1 MPSTSIIPL
10 TELREKID
18 TVDSQ
23 ILQLIN
29 QRASYAQKV
38 AETKLAQ
45 GESGS
50 FYRPD
55 RESLVLRR
63 IQSLNE
69 GPLSDETAMRF
80 FRELMSACL
89 ALEKPL
95 DVAFLGPE
103 GTFTQQAAFKHFGHA
118 VKTVPAANI
127 NAVFDLVEKDHC
139 AFGVVPIENSTEG
152 VISYTLDCL
161 LTSSLQICGEVEIR
175 VQQNLLTHASSLGD
189 ITEIYSHAQSLAQC
203 REWLE
208 AHVPNVHQTSV
219 SSNAQAAQLVK
230 ENPHAAAIAGSIAAQ
245 VYDLPIFAANIEDNA
260 SNTTRFIIIGK
271 QIATPTGHDKT
282 TLVVSTPNKSGA
294 LHAMLEPFAKLGVDM
309 LSIES
314 RPSRQG
320 LWEYVFFIDI
330 AGHSEDD
337 NVAQALDALKTKKSM
352 LKSLG
357 SYPQAVL

>member
-1 MPSTSIIPL
+1 MSPISITPL
-10 TELREKID
+10 SELREKID
-18 TVDSQ
+18 AVDAQ

-29 QRASYAQKV
+29 QRARYAEEV
-38 AETKLAQ
+38 ARTKIAQ

-63 IQSLNE
+63 IQDLNT

-95 DVAFLGPE
+95 EVAFLGPE
-103 GTFTQQAAFKHFGHA
+103 GTFTQQATFKHFGHA
-118 VKTVPAANI
+118 VKTIPQASISAVF
-127 NAVFDLVEKDHC
+127 NAVENGSC

-152 VISYTLDCL
+152 AINHTLDCL
-161 LTSSLQICGEVEIR
+161 LTSKLQICGEVKIR
-175 VQQNLLTHASSLGD
+175 VQQNLLSHAGKLSD
-189 ITEIYSHAQSLAQC
+189 IAEIYSHAQSLAQC
-203 REWLE
+203 RQWLE
-208 AHVPNVHQTSV
+208 ANLPNARQTPV
-219 SSNAQAAQLVK
+219 SSNAEAARLVAK
-230 ENPHAAAIAGSIAAQ
+230 NPNAAAIAGTIAAEI
-245 VYDLPIFAANIEDNA
+245 YDLPILNANIEDDA
-260 SNTTRFIIIGK
+260 KNTTRFIIIGE

-282 TLVVSTPNKSGA
+282 TLVVSTDNQAGS
-294 LHAMLEPFAKLGVDM
+294 LYRMLEPFAKANVDM

-330 AGHSEDD
+330 VGHNENE
-337 NVAQALDALKTKKSM
+337 NVANALTELKTKVSM
-352 LKSLG
+352 FKCLG
-357 SYPQAVL
+357 SYPQAVF